1 MNFNKICIFSIEIEE
16 MIDILRTNEKFHDGT
31 EK

>member
-16 MIDILRTNEKFHDGT
+16 MIDILRTNEKFHDGN